1 MYKEIEDAIVSQL
14 APLQAANLFHLFNAP
29 DTRNVLNP
37 QAKAMIFFAGESFSP
52 PSPLVS
58 FTLDNP
64 VTLSHDSVLQWA
76 IVLDLVN
83 LQTHAK
89 IYPLIEAVKLA
100 LSGFTPE
107 VEGLSLGYLV
117 PSSIDFVA
125 LHDGAAWKYRLMF
138 SLKKYGG
145 T

>member
-1 MYKEIEDAIVSQL
+1 MYKAVEDAIVGRL
-14 APLQAANLFHLFNAP
+14 APLQSANLFHLFNAP

-37 QAKAMIFFAGESFSP
+37 QAKAMVFFAGESFSP
-52 PSPLVS
+52 PSPLVGNP
-58 FTLDNP
+58 FGNP
-64 VTLSHDSVLQWA
+64 VTLSQDSTLQWA

-107 VEGLSLGYLV
+107 VEELSLGHLI
-117 PSSIDFVA
+117 PDSINFIS
-125 LHDGAAWKYRLMF
+125 LHDGAAWKYRIMF

-145 T
+145 N